1 MYISRIRLHN
11 IRGFKNFDLSITN
24 FEGHPRMNTTIIG
37 KNGTNKT
44 TLLRC
49 IVIGLCDSPQA
60 NALLAEDIGRVIS
73 EDSNSATITIE
84 LSSKRGKHAI
94 RKVQTRLKWDAD
106 KDIVVRQVRNPK
118 NFDSSSIL
126 VCGYGVARS
135 NEGPAGSGRGYQLPD
150 SNYTLFNY
158 EAYLI
163 DSEVSYRRLR
173 EYLGAKLF
181 RKTLKGIKVVLGL
194 TNKDSIKLEKGGGLY
209 FAGPSLGKAV
219 YYAGWA
225 DGYSMTFNWILD
237 FYLWALQ
244 TRKLTSD
251 GKIEGI
257 LLIDEPEQHTHP
269 SMQMGILR
277 NLSVLLPDVQI
288 FSATH
293 SSLIALGME
302 REELVVLKRRGK
314 IVKEVKNI
322 PDYSHFSAEDMLTD
336 ERLFEAEAFRP
347 EHLEMVRLRED
358 LKKIPKSKRTPK
370 QKKNLLN
377 VSTLLVEKN
386 RPSVKESR
394 ILADIEKLRHKYSL

>member
-1 MYISRIRLHN
+1 
-11 IRGFKNFDLSITN
+11 
-24 FEGHPRMNTTIIG
+24 MNTTIIG

-49 IVIGLCDSPQA
+49 IVIGLCDRAQA
-60 NALLAEDIGRVIS
+60 NALLAEDTGRIIS
-73 EDSNSATITIE
+73 EDSKRATITIE
-84 LSSKRGKHAI
+84 LSSKRGG
-94 RKVQTRLKWDAD
+94 RFLRMVRTRLKWDAD
-106 KDIVVRQVRNPK
+106 KDVVDRQDRSPK

-135 NEGPAGSGRGYQLPD
+135 NEGPAGSARGYQLPD

-158 EAYLI
+158 ETYLI

-173 EYLGAKLF
+173 DYLSPKSF
-181 RKTLKGIKVVLGL
+181 KNTLTGIKSVFGL
-194 TNKDSIKLEKGGGLY
+194 TNKDSIELEMGGGLY

-237 FYLWALQ
+237 FYSWALI
-244 TRKLTSD
+244 TKKLSRD

-269 SMQMGILR
+269 SMQMGILKK
-277 NLSVLLPDVQI
+277 LSTLLPDVQI

-293 SSLIALGME
+293 SPLIALSVE
-302 REELVVLKRRGK
+302 REDLVVLKRKGK
-314 IVKEVKNI
+314 LVEEVKNI
-322 PDYSHFSAEDMLTD
+322 PDYSHFSAEDILMD

-347 EHLEMVRLRED
+347 EHIEMVRVREK
-358 LKKIPKSKRTPK
+358 LEKIPKSSPDYSRCAVKGS
-370 QKKNLLN
+370 
-377 VSTLLVEKN
+377 VSV
-386 RPSVKESR
+386 
-394 ILADIEKLRHKYSL
+394 D